1 MRNGLFAI
9 SDDFPGKLP
18 LAEGLPA
25 KGIEPSHSCEY
36 WILSPAR
43 LPVPPR
49 RRRSKRVRNYKHQP
63 KAQELPIRSESTA
76 RKLSG
81 GAKISRRT
89 MASRK
94 PVGQAPQEICECAL
108 RPIPLAHAESAEA
121 SMSIF
126 AATRLHFCSFYSPLA
141 LAAETKARLR
151 RTRGKADFRNVLRSW
166 RIVKS
171 LHRISI
177 HKFRITNHVP
187 SVRGL
192 SEPAIDSRIV
202 VSACTFFIR

>member
-25 KGIEPSHSCEY
+25 KGIEPSHSCDH

-94 PVGQAPQEICECAL
+94 PDGDLRNAAISFSRRAGATCCCVAAAYAAAGVVISGGGSAVGAW
-108 RPIPLAHAESAEA
+108 S
-121 SMSIF
+121 
-126 AATRLHFCSFYSPLA
+126 
-141 LAAETKARLR
+141 
-151 RTRGKADFRNVLRSW
+151 
-166 RIVKS
+166 
-171 LHRISI
+171 
-177 HKFRITNHVP
+177 
-187 SVRGL
+187 
-192 SEPAIDSRIV
+192 
-202 VSACTFFIR
+202 